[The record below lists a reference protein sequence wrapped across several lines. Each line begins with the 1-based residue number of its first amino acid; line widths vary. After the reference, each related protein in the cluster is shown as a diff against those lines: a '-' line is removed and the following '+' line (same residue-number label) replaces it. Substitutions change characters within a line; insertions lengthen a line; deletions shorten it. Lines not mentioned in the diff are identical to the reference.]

1 MATPVLSLHGG
12 AGAKATNNTICN
24 VLSIEKPYFAIIVGA
39 GLSGAVLAE
48 QLARKGR
55 RILVLDKRDHI
66 GGNVYDEIE
75 PESGLRV
82 AKYGAHIFHT
92 NDEGV
97 WAYVNRFGRWQRWDQ
112 RVLTRVGNRF
122 VPVPANI
129 NTVNALFGENISTE
143 AGMREWLAGEQI
155 GREEEALNSEQVAL
169 ARVGPRLYHALFE
182 TYTLKQWGVPASAL
196 DPLVLQRI
204 PVRENFDDRYFGDK
218 YQALPIEGY
227 TALVTSLLAHPAIEV
242 RTGVDFFAGRDKWEA
257 AAKWV
262 LYTGPVD
269 SFFPHAG
276 LARLEYRSI
285 LFEKKI
291 IDCVGYVQPCAQINY
306 ADDTTPFTRSVE
318 YKHFLHQKSPTDK
331 TVVISERTTNTGEP
345 YYPMPTQ
352 NNKDIFAA
360 YQKLAIEAE
369 ARKTLPRVRFIGRL
383 ARYKY
388 INMDQAVRAAIDA
401 AAEVERVEVSDVSDA
416 AFIG

>member
-1 MATPVLSLHGG
+1 MATPVSFLPGG
-12 AGAKATNNTICN
+12 AGATTINNICN
-24 VLSIEKPYFAIIVGA
+24 ASIETPYFAIIVGA

-48 QLARKGR
+48 QLAREGR

-97 WAYVNRFGRWQRWDQ
+97 WAYVNRFGRWKRWDH
-112 RVLTRVGNRF
+112 RVLARVGDRCVGDRF
-122 VPVPANI
+122 VPIPANI
-129 NTVNALFGENISTE
+129 NTVNALFDANIASE
-143 AGMREWLAGEQI
+143 EGMREWMVGERQ
-155 GREEEALNSEQVAL
+155 GSEAEAMNSEQVAL
-169 ARVGPRLYHALFE
+169 ARVGPRLYRALFE

-204 PVRENFDDRYFGDK
+204 PVRDNFDDRYFGDK

-242 RTGVDFFAGRDKWEA
+242 RTGVDFFADREKWEA

-269 SFFPHAG
+269 SFFPLAG

-285 LFEKKI
+285 LFEKKV
-291 IDCVGYVQPCAQINY
+291 IDCVGYVQPCAQLNY

-318 YKHFLHQKSPTDK
+318 FKHFLHKRAQR
-331 TVVISERTTNTGEP
+331 I
-345 YYPMPTQ
+345 
-352 NNKDIFAA
+352 
-360 YQKLAIEAE
+360 
-369 ARKTLPRVRFIGRL
+369 RL
-383 ARYKY
+383 
-388 INMDQAVRAAIDA
+388 
-401 AAEVERVEVSDVSDA
+401 
-416 AFIG
+416 